1 MINRIR
7 DVRRAKR
14 MTLADVAMRCDP
26 PTTPQTVGRLETGMR
41 NLSLDWMNKIA
52 GALGVEPRLLLRSD
66 HDDTSPKLVA
76 RFGESGAEALS
87 TPTDALLP
95 SALGGSTS
103 GGADLLALAIDIGAG
118 DDRSGDQVWLRRI
131 APEEFARALNRD
143 VLAPRPAG
151 RFAFGRMIDRQDAR
165 VALLPPGVG
174 QRQVVIDSPP
184 WLGVAEMLVRKL

>member
-7 DVRRAKR
+7 DVRRARR
-14 MTLADVAMRCDP
+14 MTLADVAARCDP

-52 GALGVEPRLLLRSD
+52 AALGVEPRLLLRSD
-66 HDDTSPKLVA
+66 ADEATPKLVA

-87 TPTDALLP
+87 VPTDALLP
-95 SALGGSTS
+95 SALGGE
-103 GGADLLALAIDIGAG
+103 ADLLALAIDIGAG
-118 DDRSGDQVWLRRI
+118 DYRSGDQVWLRRI
-131 APEEFARALNRD
+131 EPGDFARALNRD

-174 QRQVVIDSPP
+174 QRQVVIDNPP

>member
-14 MTLADVAMRCDP
+14 MTLADVAVRCDP

-52 GALGVEPRLLLRSD
+52 GALGVEPRLLLRSEQ
-66 HDDTSPKLVA
+66 DDSSPKLIA
-76 RFGESGAEALS
+76 RFGETGAEALV

-95 SALGGSTS
+95 SALGGE
-103 GGADLLALAIDIGAG
+103 ADLLALAIDIGAG
-118 DDRSGDQVWLRRI
+118 DYRSGDQVWLRRI
-131 APEEFARALNRD
+131 GPEGFARALNRD

-151 RFAFGRMIDRQDAR
+151 RFAFGRMIDRQDTR
-165 VALLPPGVG
+165 IALLPPGPG
-174 QRQVVIDSPP
+174 QRQVVIDNPP